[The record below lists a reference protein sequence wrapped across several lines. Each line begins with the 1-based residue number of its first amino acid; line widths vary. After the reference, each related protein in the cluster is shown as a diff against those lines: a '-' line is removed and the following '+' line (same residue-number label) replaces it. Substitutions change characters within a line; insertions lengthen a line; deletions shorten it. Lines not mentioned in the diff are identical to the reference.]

1 MSPQPPTGS
10 RQTSSDKSS
19 SSKKS
24 SSSNKPAISNKSA
37 RSTQPTTQPTTKP
50 TSQSTT
56 KPTSQSTTQSGT
68 QPKHPFESSASAGKL
83 RRPPAAHLALGAEGE
98 ARAELYL
105 KAKGYRIIARNVRA
119 GGVELDLVVRH
130 RRTLVF
136 VEVKTRRSRRFG
148 PPELAVDAGKQA
160 RLVTG
165 ARAWLREHGRG
176 VERARIDVVA
186 WQVEAR
192 SGEPDQWRLRH
203 FENAFEADEPPRGR
217 RRLW

>member
-10 RQTSSDKSS
+10 RQTSSNQS
-19 SSKKS
+19 
-24 SSSNKPAISNKSA
+24 AISNKSDRSNKSA
-37 RSTQPTTQPTTKP
+37 RPTQS
-50 TSQSTT
+50 TSQSG
-56 KPTSQSTTQSGT
+56 PQSEA
-68 QPKHPFESSASAGKL
+68 QPRHPFESSAPAGKL
-83 RRPPAAHLALGAEGE
+83 RRPPGAHLALGAEGE
-98 ARAELYL
+98 ARTELYL
-105 KAKGYRIIARNVRA
+105 KSKGYRIIARNVRA
-119 GGVELDLVVRH
+119 GGVELDLVVRY

-176 VERARIDVVA
+176 VEGARIDVVA